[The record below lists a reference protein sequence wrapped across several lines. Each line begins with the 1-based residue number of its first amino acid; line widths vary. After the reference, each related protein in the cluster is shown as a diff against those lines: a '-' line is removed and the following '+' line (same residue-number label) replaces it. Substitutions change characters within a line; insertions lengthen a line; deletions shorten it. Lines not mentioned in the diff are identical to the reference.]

1 MIMNQMLQYKP
12 EELEKLKG
20 YITAKEIIQQPR
32 LWKET
37 YDIINKNK
45 ENIKSFLNKVLANK
59 QLRIILTGAGSSAF
73 VGECVAPF
81 LSKKLEKTVEA
92 IPTTDIVSNPKNYLY
107 KDIPTLLISY
117 ARSGNS
123 PESVGTVDLAENLIK
138 DLYQVVVTCNPNG
151 KLAQKSSSDD
161 KKLLISMPKDSNDRG
176 FAMTGSFTTMV
187 LASLL
192 LFDTDNLDSIESH
205 INNLVSNG
213 EKILKEE
220 IERLKEISLNNF
232 NRAVYLGSSS
242 LKGLARE
249 SALKMVELTR
259 GKITTSYDS
268 PLGFRHGPK
277 SILNDNTLVVVYLSN
292 DKYTRGYEIDLLK
305 EMSKEKNDTK
315 VVAISHYLDKKVE
328 DLVDYTICINED
340 KIKIIDDTYLIFNYI
355 LTAQIFSF
363 YKSIELGISPD
374 DPSPDGIVNRVVKG
388 VTIYPYK

>member
-1 MIMNQMLQYKP
+1 MNQMLQYKP